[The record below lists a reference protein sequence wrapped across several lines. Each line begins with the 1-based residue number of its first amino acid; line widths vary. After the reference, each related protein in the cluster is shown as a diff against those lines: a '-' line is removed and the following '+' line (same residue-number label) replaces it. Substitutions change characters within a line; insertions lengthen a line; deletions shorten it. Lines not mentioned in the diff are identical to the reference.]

1 MIAIALTGLVSAVF
15 IALMCVVAGQ
25 GRVTSIPA
33 DDDEPSDYG
42 HVEPRTAPRRIATRP
57 SEMPLRRQP

>member
-1 MIAIALTGLVSAVF
+1 MIAIALTGLVGAVF
-15 IALMCVVAGQ
+15 IALMCAVAGQ

-33 DDDEPSDYG
+33 DDDQPSDYG
-42 HVEPRTAPRRIATRP
+42 HVETRTAPRIATRP